1 MTEFGKY
8 LKSIREDH
16 NISLETVAAK
26 TSVRKQYLILIEED
40 RLEELPPIYGKSF
53 IKSYCNYLEI
63 PVEEYTPILERLD
76 NQDKTINKVKSTNN
90 TNQFNIKTNPN
101 LEIFIKNLGLEK
113 YLISNNQIN
122 ILKISNNTKLIN
134 FFVVFLLLFLLIIFL
149 FLDSND
155 GNQFQT
161 DENSNLS
168 PDTLVLETKEKG
180 LLSYFRNSD
189 SLVLEAYAIDT
200 CWIKLNIDGKIN
212 KEIITT
218 PSMNMRWSA
227 NEYFII
233 TQGNVGAVQFKRN
246 GKLLEPFGARGS
258 VVKNI
263 KITKDEVK

>member
-8 LKSIREDH
+8 LKSIRERH
-16 NISLETVAAK
+16 KISLDTVASK

-53 IKSYCNYLEI
+53 IKTYCIYLEV
-63 PVEEYTPILERLD
+63 PFEEYNPILEQIG
-76 NQDKTINKVKSTNN
+76 NNEKSKSKSKSANLN
-90 TNQFNIKTNPN
+90 FNSNSNPIEN
-101 LEIFIKNLGLEK
+101 IAKNLGLEK
-113 YLISNNQIN
+113 YIPKNQKNN

-149 FLDSND
+149 FLDSEETSK
-155 GNQFQT
+155 FQT
-161 DENSNLS
+161 DENSNLD
-168 PDTLVLETKEKG
+168 PDTLVLETKDNG
-180 LLSYFRNSD
+180 LFSYFSSSD
-189 SLVLEAYAIDT
+189 SLVLEGFAIDT

-212 KEIITT
+212 KEIITS
-218 PSMNMRWSA
+218 PSMNLRWSA
-227 NEYFII
+227 KEYFII

-263 KITKDEVK
+263 KITKDDVIQ